1 MITADELAD
10 RLVDATVSAVDV
22 LAIAIGDQLG
32 YYRALRDSTL
42 TAAELAEATTTSQRY
57 TREWLEQQAVSGL
70 IELAAPDAD
79 PDARRYRLPPGT
91 REVLGSPGSVTDLAP
106 LARQIAAAAAQWRAV
121 VRGARTG
128 EGLAWE
134 DYGADMRES
143 QADLNAPQ
151 LRNDLPGWLA
161 ALPELH
167 DRLHAG
173 ERLRIADIGCGAGW
187 SCVGLATAFPGVLVD
202 GYDVDRETVR
212 LAEKIVQ
219 DNGVSDRVRIRREDI
234 AASLPSERY
243 DLVIAVECLH
253 DMPHPVPV
261 LTAMRELCAPGGAVL
276 VVDEKVAEEFTPG
289 GDYVERLMYGF
300 SVLICLPS
308 AMAGNPTEAIG
319 TVLRPP
325 ALREL
330 ARRAGFTGVEVLD
343 VEHPMW
349 RFYRLAT

>member
-57 TREWLEQQAVSGL
+57 TREWLEQRG
-70 IELAAPDAD
+70 ERAD
-79 PDARRYRLPPGT
+79 RIGRPRRRPG
-91 REVLGSPGSVTDLAP
+91 RAP
-106 LARQIAAAAAQWRAV
+106 LPAPAGHP
-121 VRGARTG
+121 RGARQPRARSPTSPRWP
-128 EGLAWE
+128 ARSPPQRPS
-134 DYGADMRES
+134 GAPSCGARGPVKVWRGRTTAPTCAS
-143 QADLNAPQ
+143 RTDLNAPQ

-261 LTAMRELCAPGGAVL
+261 LTAMRELCAPA
-276 VVDEKVAEEFTPG
+276 APCWSWTRRSP
-289 GDYVERLMYGF
+289 R
-300 SVLICLPS
+300 SS
-308 AMAGNPTEAIG
+308 
-319 TVLRPP
+319 
-325 ALREL
+325 
-330 ARRAGFTGVEVLD
+330 RRA
-343 VEHPMW
+343 
-349 RFYRLAT
+349 ATTWNG